1 MQEGLQRMKS
11 MNNKP
16 MPMELMQQLAERLGQ
31 YAEDD
36 NMERECH
43 TSCLCQSLLSRY
55 YVHLGVPAGVEG
67 CSMTLVL
74 IAGPHFTHVC
84 AGMHA
89 ERGVWV
95 CAEILAIIRE
105 SQPVDIAQNNG
116 EVELDFDALEPA
128 TLWRLYEFTENMA
141 RPTTISPADS
151 EASDSDDSGDELE

>member
-11 MNNKP
+11 LNNKP

-36 NMERECH
+36 NMERKCYSH
-43 TSCLCQSLLSRY
+43 ATPCLHDTL
-55 YVHLGVPAGVEG
+55 VHPGLAAGVVE
-67 CSMTLVL
+67 LQHD
-74 IAGPHFTHVC
+74 IAWQHFTHVD
-84 AGMHA
+84 MHV
-89 ERGVWV
+89 EGGVWV

-141 RPTTISPADS
+141 RPTTLSPADS
-151 EASDSDDSGDELE
+151 EALDSDDSGDELE

>member
-1 MQEGLQRMKS
+1 MSCNVNVLH
-11 MNNKP
+11 MN
-16 MPMELMQQLAERLGQ
+16 LMLVAGQLF
-31 YAEDD
+31 
-36 NMERECH
+36 
-43 TSCLCQSLLSRY
+43 
-55 YVHLGVPAGVEG
+55 
-67 CSMTLVL
+67 TL
-74 IAGPHFTHVC
+74 VC
-84 AGMHA
+84 AGIHVDM
-89 ERGVWV
+89 GVWV